1 MLDFQKLSCNRKT
14 RGGQA
19 VGLAYMYEN
28 LKLEIGV
35 EICYE
40 TYLFG
45 KWQLH
50 SGWFKTLAFLSTVMH
65 QIQCTAQP
73 W

>member
-1 MLDFQKLSCNRKT
+1 MLDLQKLSCNRKI

-19 VGLAYMYEN
+19 VGLACMYEY

-40 TYLFG
+40 SYLFG
-45 KWQLH
+45 KCQLH
-50 SGWFKTLAFLSTVMH
+50 SGWFKTLAFLSTLMR
-65 QIQCTAQP
+65 QIQ
-73 W
+73 